1 MRLSGVTDAARVA
14 RAADQVH
21 ANARLTRITP
31 TAVLDCKRRSA
42 VIPWVDLTEAA
53 STV

>member
-1 MRLSGVTDAARVA
+1 ML
-14 RAADQVH
+14 RASH
-21 ANARLTRITP
+21 GRPIKNANARLTRIT